1 MPVNL
6 DPSLYLKNQSS
17 ARTPST
23 NLGKDEFLKILMAQ
37 LQNQDPSNPMDD
49 KQFISQMAQFSSL
62 EQTMNMANSI
72 NNLVE
77 SQMVSPVIKYSHMIG
92 KEVTYRSIDEETG
105 ETGEVTSSQVV
116 AVSQYE
122 GWAVLELKNGDQ
134 IYADAA
140 IQVSDPTE
148 EVEEEA

>member
-17 ARTPST
+17 ERTPST

-62 EQTMNMANSI
+62 EQTMNMAKSI
-72 NNLVE
+72 DSLVE
-77 SQMVSPVIKYSHMIG
+77 SQMISPVIKYSHMIG
-92 KEVTYRSIDEETG
+92 KEVSYRAVDEETG
-105 ETGEVTSSQVV
+105 EKGEEISSQVV
-116 AVSQYE
+116 SVSQHE
-122 GWAVLELKNGDQ
+122 GWAVLELKNGDK

-148 EVEEEA
+148 EVEEEG

>member
-148 EVEEEA
+148 EAEEEA